1 MAKEIVIP
9 ENQLPEKF
17 LEAVQLLQKLRH
29 FKKIWDEHYGGTNR
43 NNLRRWEDKADEF
56 LSSLSIEEIP
66 DTNDTGKD
74 LPVQ

>member
-1 MAKEIVIP
+1 MGKELIIT
-9 ENQLPEKF
+9 EDQLPAKF

-29 FKKIWDEHYGGTNR
+29 HKKIWDEQYGGTNR

-56 LSSLSIEEIP
+56 LSSLTFEEIP

>member
-9 ENQLPEKF
+9 ESQLPEKF

-29 FKKIWDEHYGGTNR
+29 FKRVWDTQYGAHNR

-56 LSSLSIEEIP
+56 LTSLTIEEIP
-66 DTNDTGKD
+66 DINDTGKD
-74 LPVQ
+74 LPLQ